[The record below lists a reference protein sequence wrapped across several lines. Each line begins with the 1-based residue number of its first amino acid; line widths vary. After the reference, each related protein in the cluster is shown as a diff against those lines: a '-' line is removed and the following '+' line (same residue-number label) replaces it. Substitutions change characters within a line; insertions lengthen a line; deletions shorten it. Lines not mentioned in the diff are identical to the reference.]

1 MSGQQKNIKRSE
13 LINRLV
19 IDNNT
24 IEEIGH
30 VDDIWLDTTTHK
42 IVGFTCKANLL
53 SWKKQAFTWEQIESI
68 GDDSIM
74 VNFDP
79 EAKAPDKPKQLIP
92 LIGHE
97 VHTKSG
103 NQGGKIT
110 DYVIDN
116 KTGEIVNYLYISKG
130 WRGVLDNIYQF
141 SPKSIIKIS
150 TKRVLVP
157 DNIVEEPQIY
167 TEGLQQKLHQAAETI
182 REDYAKN
189 KIDLEGLRRGARG
202 IAEQVKDKAK
212 EVAEKAKEG
221 AHNISEQMRDKAKE
235 AVEKAKE
242 DAHNMAEKVT
252 ETAKEGM
259 HNIAEK
265 VTETA
270 HEITDQAKE
279 KIIDVKAQ
287 TLENEES
294 KPAIT
299 QSLDM
304 DIETLGEPVATPIA
318 PIAPIDLTKK
328 NTETTEKSS
337 SETDKPVSNS

>member
-1 MSGQQKNIKRSE
+1 MNKPQKNLKRSE
-13 LINRLV
+13 LIHKLV

-24 IEEIGH
+24 KEEIGY

-42 IVGFTCKANLL
+42 IVGFTCKASLL
-53 SWKKQAFTWEQIESI
+53 SWKKHTFTWEQIKSI
-68 GDDSIM
+68 GDDSMM
-74 VNFDP
+74 VNFNPDVQ
-79 EAKAPDKPKQLIP
+79 ADKPNQLIA
-92 LIGHE
+92 LIGRE
-97 VHTKSG
+97 VHTDSG
-103 NQGGKIT
+103 NQAGKIT

-116 KTGEIVNYLYISKG
+116 KTGEIINYLYISKG
-130 WRGVLDNIYQF
+130 WRGVIDSIYQF
-141 SPKSIIKIS
+141 APTFIIKI
-150 TKRVLVP
+150 TNKRVFVA
-157 DNIVEEPQIY
+157 DNILENPQIY
-167 TEGLQQKLHQAAETI
+167 AEGLQEKLHQAAEII

-189 KIDLEGLRRGARG
+189 KIDLEGLRRGAKG

-221 AHNISEQMRDKAKE
+221 AHNITEQVRDKAKE

-259 HNIAEK
+259 HNIADK

-270 HEITDQAKE
+270 QDITDKAKE

-287 TLENEES
+287 PLEKEES

-299 QSLDM
+299 PSLDL
-304 DIETLGEPVATPIA
+304 DIETLGEPVATSIA
-318 PIAPIDLTKK
+318 PNTN
-328 NTETTEKSS
+328 NTESNPKSS
-337 SETDKPVSNS
+337 SETEKP

>member
-1 MSGQQKNIKRSE
+1 MNQQQKNIKRSE
-13 LINRLV
+13 IINRLV

-24 IEEIGH
+24 TEEIGH

-53 SWKKQAFTWEQIESI
+53 SWKKHAFTWEQIESI
-68 GDDSIM
+68 GDSIM
-74 VNFDP
+74 VNFN
-79 EAKAPDKPKQLIP
+79 PDIKSPNKPNQLIP

-97 VHTKSG
+97 VYTNSG
-103 NQGGKIT
+103 NQAGKIT
-110 DYVIDN
+110 DYVIN
-116 KTGEIVNYLYISKG
+116 TTTGEIVNYLYISKG

-141 SPKSIIKIS
+141 TPKSISKIGS
-150 TKRVLVP
+150 KRVLVP
-157 DNIVEEPQIY
+157 DTIVEEPQIY
-167 TEGLQQKLHQAAETI
+167 TEGLQHKLHQAAETI

-212 EVAEKAKEG
+212 EVTEKAKEG
-221 AHNISEQMRDKAKE
+221 AHNITEQMRDKAKE

-242 DAHNMAEKVT
+242 DAHLMADKVT

-270 HEITDQAKE
+270 HDITDKAKE

-294 KPAIT
+294 QPAIT
-299 QSLDM
+299 QSLDI
-304 DIETLGEPVATPIA
+304 DIETLGEPVATST
-318 PIAPIDLTKK
+318 PIDLTKN

-337 SETDKPVSNS
+337 SATENPVSNS